1 MRIIAHDIRSL
12 HNVGSILRNAATFG
26 IERLY
31 LTGITGTP
39 PRAEIAK
46 VSLGAEDLVPWEKA
60 EITEVIAKCKADG
73 YAIVGL
79 ETGEGSININN
90 LQANKIALILGNE
103 VNGLDTATRNQLDVM
118 VEIPMAKKRS
128 LNVSVASGVAMYA
141 LNLQKKN

>member
-1 MRIIAHDIRSL
+1 MLIIAHDIRSL
-12 HNVGSILRNAATFG
+12 HNVGAILRNAAAFDV
-26 IERLY
+26 EKVY

-60 EITEVIAKCKADG
+60 GVTEIIAKCKADG

-79 ETGEGSININN
+79 ETGEG
-90 LQANKIALILGNE
+90 AIAIADYRADKVALVLGNE
-103 VNGLDTATRNQLDVM
+103 VEGIDQETRKQLDAM

-128 LNVSVASGVAMYA
+128 LNVSVASGIAMFV
-141 LNLQKKN
+141 LR